1 MEKDKLVIKQ
11 ALAFINEDSKN
22 LKNVFANKKNLKHEK
37 IAASPMFY
45 VCEILAEQPTQDDPS
60 VNEKIKFSTTATD
73 IQPVHWKFIF
83 EHSGWYNVKIRI
95 VKQSAKQDE
104 LFSLVKNDAITE
116 STIPKARFAKA
127 ASYFTS
133 VKFVDKLSSKTEEV
147 TFIVKPSYMLEESY
161 KQFLIN
167 MFRSLPD
174 IQLTD
179 LEIAKAKAPGTL
191 DFKDVPEVF
200 LRGKQANEIVREFAW
215 VISCRDSTGNLHE
228 FRTVSSNTPVELY
241 ERKLKQLGFTNI
253 DSSVTS
259 KPGTIKLDDLVLN
272 IRSFKQDSL
281 SDKIEQGADKILD
294 IKDKFERSNV
304 GKGFKILKDVIDWAR
319 K

>member
-22 LKNVFANKKNLKHEK
+22 LKKVFANNKHLKHEK

-60 VNEKIKFSTTATD
+60 VSEKMKFSTTATD

-83 EHSGWYNVKIRI
+83 EHSGWRNVKIRI
-95 VKQSAKQDE
+95 VKQSSKQDE

-127 ASYFTS
+127 VSYFTS
-133 VKFVDKLSSKTEEV
+133 VKFVDKLTLKTQEV

-161 KQFLIN
+161 KKFLVNILG
-167 MFRSLPD
+167 SLPD
-174 IQLTD
+174 IQVTD
-179 LEIAKAKAPGTL
+179 IEIAKAKAPGTL

-200 LRGKQANEIVREFAW
+200 LRGKQANEIFREFAW

-253 DSSVTS
+253 DSAVAS

-272 IRSFKQDSL
+272 VRSFKQESL